1 MKIKNKGINDEEVTV
16 YSPQS
21 FTCTSNGRSVLMYGS
36 DLSRPFGE
44 AFGFDA
50 VSTGVMSNGLNV
62 ARSGADGL
70 VGILRA
76 SSTATMY
83 DCDDVRLVVVVL
95 DDIIQLTLQFFRP

>member
-1 MKIKNKGINDEEVTV
+1 MKIKNKGINDKEVTV

-62 ARSGADGL
+62 VETRSGADGL

-95 DDIIQLTLQFFRP
+95 DDM

>member
-1 MKIKNKGINDEEVTV
+1 
-16 YSPQS
+16 
-21 FTCTSNGRSVLMYGS
+21 MYGS

-62 ARSGADGL
+62 VETRSADGL

-95 DDIIQLTLQFFRP
+95 DDMIQ

>member
-1 MKIKNKGINDEEVTV
+1 
-16 YSPQS
+16 
-21 FTCTSNGRSVLMYGS
+21 MYGS

-62 ARSGADGL
+62 VETRSVAEGL
-70 VGILRA
+70 IGMLRV

-95 DDIIQLTLQFFRP
+95 DDMIQ

>member
-1 MKIKNKGINDEEVTV
+1 
-16 YSPQS
+16 
-21 FTCTSNGRSVLMYGS
+21 MYGS

-62 ARSGADGL
+62 VETRSGL

-76 SSTATMY
+76 SPTATMY

-95 DDIIQLTLQFFRP
+95 DDMIQ

>member
-1 MKIKNKGINDEEVTV
+1 
-16 YSPQS
+16 
-21 FTCTSNGRSVLMYGS
+21 MYGS

-50 VSTGVMSNGLNV
+50 VSTGVMSDGLNV
-62 ARSGADGL
+62 VETRS
-70 VGILRA
+70 GILRA

-95 DDIIQLTLQFFRP
+95 NDMIQ